1 MNKLMVEVCVC
12 FAMIGL
18 AVVAGV
24 RVTVARY
31 SACASVQTERRVR
44 LRCGTIRDILLPFGV
59 KICRVDS
66 FAASG
71 TC

>member
-1 MNKLMVEVCVC
+1 MKRLL
-12 FAMIGL
+12 ALLIGVS
-18 AVVAGV
+18 VVSALAGV
-24 RVTVARY
+24 RMTVARY

-44 LRCGTIRDILLPFGV
+44 LRCGTVRDILLPFGE